1 MRYKI
6 PDHSFQKLATLLVV
20 CFLLISLGAGY
31 WGVVRA
37 DELYEDW
44 DFPRQQQRAFEVDRG
59 SILAADGTTLVE
71 TRFGTEGQ
79 ATRVYHFP
87 SLAPITGHWTIR
99 PIVAP
104 IWQKTG
110 LERAFDTYL
119 SGQEGQ
125 RGALLDNIMHE
136 KIVGADIVTTI
147 DLDLQFQADAL
158 LGERAGAVVVMD
170 PKTGSILALSSFPTY
185 DPNSFVANANQLIV
199 NAANPTLN
207 RATRGLYTP
216 GSVFK
221 VITLAGALAQDQT
234 TSNESFENEE
244 GILFVEGTG
253 YVIRDGSDFPK
264 DNSPYD
270 LAHALAWSSN
280 VTFAQLGLR
289 MNADGIRQISN
300 DFGFGEAPPLEIP
313 AEASRVGSDATLFKR
328 EGLADTAY
336 GQGELLVTPLQMA
349 LVTSAIVNEGVAL
362 EPRLVDS
369 IRSPEGD
376 TIVQYRPRPWKQ
388 ALSRGVANETK
399 EAMVISAADG
409 FAQAGAPAGIPIGGK
424 TGTAQLA
431 PDTAPHAWFIA
442 FAPAENPQL
451 VISVIVENGG
461 SGGDIAAPI
470 ARELIRTALQ
480 PSFLG
485 QQKSTP

>member
-6 PDHSFQKLATLLVV
+6 PDNSFQKLAALLMV
-20 CFLLISLGAGY
+20 CFLLISVGAGY

-37 DELYEDW
+37 DELYEEL
-44 DFPRQQQRAFEVDRG
+44 DFPRQQQRAFSVDRG

-71 TRFGTEGQ
+71 TRFGTEGE

-87 SLAPITGHWTIR
+87 SLAPITGHWTIQ
-99 PIVAP
+99 PSVTS

-110 LERAFDTYL
+110 LERAFDNYM
-119 SGQEGQ
+119 SGEEGQ
-125 RGALLDNIMHE
+125 RGLHVLDEIRHE
-136 KIVGADIVTTI
+136 KIIGADILTTI

-158 LGERAGAVVVMD
+158 LAQRAGAVVVMD
-170 PKTGSILALSSFPTY
+170 PNTGGILALSSFPTY

-199 NAANPTLN
+199 NPNNPTLN

-221 VITLAGALAQDQT
+221 VVTLAGALAQGKT
-234 TSNESFENEE
+234 TLSETFENEE
-244 GILFVEGTG
+244 GLLFVEGTG

-300 DFGFGEAPPLEIP
+300 DFGFGEAPPLEVP
-313 AEASRVGSDATLFKR
+313 TEASRVGSDATLFQR

-349 LVTSAIVNEGVAL
+349 LVTAAIVNEGVAL

-369 IRSPEGD
+369 VRSPQGD
-376 TIVQYRPRPWKQ
+376 TVVQFRARPWKQ
-388 ALSRGVANETK
+388 ALSRGVANDTK
-399 EAMVISAADG
+399 EAMIISAADG

-431 PDTAPHAWFIA
+431 PGTAPHAWFIA

-451 VISVIVENGG
+451 VVSVMVENGG

-470 ARELIRTALQ
+470 AREIIRTALQ
-480 PSFLG
+480 P
-485 QQKSTP
+485 